1 MNVGHA
7 KHCANWHV
15 KGQVPIDTLKPVPFG
30 TLTSRMAND
39 FRSALLWHMDQHKTT
54 IVDLVTRTGVS
65 RDVINKLK
73 ARDDASTTVENAM
86 LIAAFYGK
94 TVNQFVMRQEV
105 TDKDRVQN
113 LFDLLLPEESQ
124 LLEAQIQGVLSQR
137 ARKSS

>member
-7 KHCANWHV
+7 GSSANWHD

-30 TLTSRMAND
+30 TLNFRMAND
-39 FRSALLWHMDQHKTT
+39 FRNALLWHMEQHQTP
-54 IVDLVTRTGVS
+54 IVELVNRTGVS

-73 ARDDASTTVENAM
+73 AREDASTTVENAM

-94 TVNQFVMRQEV
+94 TVNQFILRQEV
-105 TDKDRVQN
+105 DHKARIQN
-113 LFDLLLPEESQ
+113 LFDLLLPEEAQ

-137 ARKSS
+137 VRK